1 VLQIEHVLLRPVK
14 VIRDEGYLLIQRIE
28 GVA

>member
-1 VLQIEHVLLRPVK
+1 MLEIEHVVVRPVK
-14 VIRDEGYLLIQRIE
+14 VIRDEGYLLIQRVE